1 MVNLVFECIVNYNVG
16 PGMSAERS
24 WVHSLFWPKRI
35 GTGDVRFCKR
45 YYPQEEEVPSVE
57 QVKQLIDAGFA
68 PSGAFRGC
76 VVNTDSP
83 SSMQNHTRS
92 KHADHLPVHVQGGR
106 SQGGLGQKTAKL
118 DVELLA
124 SWALHIVLGALREV
138 DVIDDPHDQPSSAS
152 AVSPKCTCGARMSQ
166 SICIGSMQIGWL
178 RLPAVASERLSRHG
192 QGKTTEITF

>member
-35 GTGDVRFCKR
+35 GTGDVRFCKL

-68 PSGAFRGC
+68 PNGAFRGC
-76 VVNTDSP
+76 VVSTDSP

-124 SWALHIVLGALREV
+124 SWALHIVLGA
-138 DVIDDPHDQPSSAS
+138 AS